1 MTSIST
7 LSHDTMA
14 SVIYSCEAMGLG
26 TGLDWRRIMTE
37 QVNTI
42 QNGHRSSRRRG
53 FPFSAVLFLS
63 RFFILAEPFPAATV
77 FFPIGIFNNADT
89 HTNTHTQIYTR
100 HTASST
106 TSYGV
111 IAISNWHRQL
121 RPPRTTHYYNTTRTS
136 TEPPY

>member
-7 LSHDTMA
+7 HSHDTMA

-77 FFPIGIFNNADT
+77 FFPIGILNN
-89 HTNTHTQIYTR
+89 TNAHTQI
-100 HTASST
+100 HTQHTVSST

-111 IAISNWHRQL
+111 IAISNWHRQQ
-121 RPPRTTHYYNTTRTS
+121 RPPRTTHYYNTTRTF
-136 TEPPY
+136 TTHMIVLF